1 MHDSYRQK
9 FTKLSNQFNND
20 VLVNIAGNFL
30 GMNCY
35 SQRRKHDA
43 DDSSQNGVWMTGTE
57 QAVGVKHPRHK
68 LLKGPHD

>member
-1 MHDSYRQK
+1 MMC
-9 FTKLSNQFNND
+9 KLTLQG
-20 VLVNIAGNFL
+20 IFL

-35 SQRRKHDA
+35 SQRHKHDA